1 MTGHQARVALRR
13 SCTRGA
19 AVLALAALLGGCSD
33 GDDGSA
39 CAGKTG
45 AAGSRQV
52 TITSGG
58 VERSFQL
65 DVPESALTGDPVPLL
80 LVYHGVL
87 SNGVE
92 IEANTGFPLKAAAQ
106 GFITAAGNGI
116 GQSWNAGVCCQPAQG
131 ENVDDVGFT
140 RDMVAAIES
149 EYCVDQSRVYATG
162 FSNGSAMV
170 FRLACEAAD
179 LFAAFAP
186 VGGSLALF
194 PCEPSQ
200 PRPTQI
206 INNVSDP
213 VVPFALGEF
222 SFGEFLKLNACSGAR
237 EVVQL
242 APTASC
248 DVAPECADGATTELC
263 AVQNVGHRWPGGAT
277 DPQGEF
283 KATDA
288 VWDFLSGFA
297 S

>member
-1 MTGHQARVALRR
+1 MR
-13 SCTRGA
+13 SLHA
-19 AVLALAALLGGCSD
+19 AALLALVLLAACSD
-33 GDDGSA
+33 DGGSGGA

-45 AAGSRQV
+45 VAGTRPI
-52 TITSGG
+52 TIASGG
-58 VERSFQL
+58 LERTFQL
-65 DVPESALTGDPVPLL
+65 DVPQSALTGAPVPLV
-80 LVYHGVL
+80 LVYHGVF
-87 SNGVE
+87 STGPE
-92 IEANTGFPLKAAAQ
+92 IQANTGFPGKAAAE
-106 GFITAAGNGI
+106 GFVTAAGDGI

-149 EYCVDQSRVYATG
+149 EYCIDTQRVYATG

-200 PRPTQI
+200 PRPIQI
-206 INNVSDP
+206 TNMISDP
-213 VVPFALGEF
+213 VVNYRLGEF
-222 SFGEFLKLNACSGAR
+222 SFGELLKLNACSDAR
-237 EVVQL
+237 DSVQL

-248 DVAPECADGATTELC
+248 AIAPDCADGSTTEFCSVSDL
-263 AVQNVGHRWPGGAT
+263 GHRWPGGAT
-277 DPQGEF
+277 NPDGAF
-283 KATDA
+283 HATDA
-288 VWDFLSGFA
+288 VWSFLSGYA

>member
-1 MTGHQARVALRR
+1 MKAFRT
-13 SCTRGA
+13 
-19 AVLALAALLGGCSD
+19 AALLGLALLAACSD
-33 GDDGSA
+33 GHDGA
-39 CAGKTG
+39 ATCTGKTG
-45 AAGSRQV
+45 AAGTREL

-58 VERSFQL
+58 RERTFQL
-65 DVPESALTGDPVPLL
+65 DVPESALGGAPVPLV
-80 LVYHGVL
+80 LVYHGVF
-87 SNGVE
+87 STGPE
-92 IEANTGFPLKAAAQ
+92 IQANTGFPGKAAAE
-106 GFITAAGNGI
+106 GFITAAGDGV

-149 EYCVDQSRVYATG
+149 EYCIDAERVYATG

-194 PCEPSQ
+194 PCEPSA
-200 PRPTQI
+200 PRPIQI
-206 INNVSDP
+206 TNMISDP
-213 VVPFALGEF
+213 VVDYRLGEL
-222 SFGEFLKLNACSGAR
+222 SFGELLKLNACTDAR
-237 EVVQL
+237 ESAQL

-248 DVAPECADGATTELC
+248 TIAPDCADAATTEFCSVSDL
-263 AVQNVGHRWPGGAT
+263 GHRWPGGAT
-277 DPQGEF
+277 NPEGEF

-288 VWDFLSGFA
+288 VWEFLSGFT